1 MQTVAL
7 TRESKMNWWQQWLE
21 LPHKLRLH
29 NAVFQIHFWIGA
41 IAAMYLAFMSLTGSI
56 IVYRNELSR
65 WTSVDWIVK
74 LHSLLLSSPFASS
87 SSYCGEFL
95 ESISRSRIRFYN
107 DWPRLQRDPAD
118 PVDAF
123 RAVMRYSD
131 NPASLVG
138 SIPPEDAT

>member
-1 MQTVAL
+1 MKTVAL

-21 LPHKLRLH
+21 LPHKPRLH

-87 SSYCGEFL
+87 F
-95 ESISRSRIRFYN
+95 ISIRFFFILLWGVSGIYF
-107 DWPRLQRDPAD
+107 
-118 PVDAF
+118 AF
-123 RAVMRYSD
+123 PDSF
-131 NPASLVG
+131 L
-138 SIPPEDAT
+138 